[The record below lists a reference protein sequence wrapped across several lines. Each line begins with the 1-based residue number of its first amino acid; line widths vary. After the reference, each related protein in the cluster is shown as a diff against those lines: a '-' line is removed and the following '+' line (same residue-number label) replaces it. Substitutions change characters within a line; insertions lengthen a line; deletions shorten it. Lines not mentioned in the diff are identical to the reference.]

1 MNNQQSVKE
10 SGKKEIGLKEIKET
24 RGYIKVGAE
33 IKNVIIDIEG
43 GRETIGGIYFEGETP
58 ISVKIKAGEYRATIG
73 QTLINKPKGE
83 LEIEI
88 EGEVVLQ
95 GSDATFGPSSFGACP
110 CIVGD
115 EVRVYIPHG
124 SKLTMQGGRSLESAL
139 KGAYD
144 RASAIQVKTFTVTQE

>member
-1 MNNQQSVKE
+1 MNSQQSAKG
-10 SGKKEIGLKEIKET
+10 SSKKEIGLKEIKET

-139 KGAYD
+139 NGTYS